1 VAVYVDDASIPARV
15 PNGRVVHDSRW
26 SHLFADT
33 QKELHAFAAQ
43 LGLRRSYFQPG
54 RPRGDGSASP
64 HWHYDLTAGKR
75 QRAISLGARPVTSRE
90 AIEIIAAREAR
101 AERARVA
108 DQASHAAGLAYR
120 AGEFAKAS
128 RWLHVARAADPSR
141 APLWA
146 ERAARVHAAAREQA
160 AKVAG
165 PGDER
170 PLAQITA
177 ACLQAAGIS
186 ASDPALQF
194 ARTWNAQRFAA
205 AEQRQ
210 PAPVDGAHQPAAGP
224 LPEPGDG
231 AEREAGS

>member
-1 VAVYVDDASIPARV
+1 VAVYVDNASIPARV
-15 PNGRVVHDSRW
+15 ANGRVVHDSRW

-33 QKELHAFAAQ
+33 QAELHAFAAK

-54 RPRGDGSASP
+54 RPRGDGSPSP

-75 QRAISLGARPVTSRE
+75 QQAIRLGAQPVTSRE
-90 AIEIIAAREAR
+90 SIEIIAAREAR

-128 RWLHVARAADPSR
+128 RWLNVARAADPSR
-141 APLWA
+141 ARLWA
-146 ERAARVHAAAREQA
+146 ERAARVHAAARDQA

-165 PGDER
+165 PTDER
-170 PLAQITA
+170 PLDEIVA
-177 ACLQAAGIS
+177 ARLQAAGIG
-186 ASDPALQF
+186 AHDHGLQF
-194 ARTWNAQRFAA
+194 ARAWNAQRLAA
-205 AEQRQ
+205 AQEQQ
-210 PAPVDGAHQPAAGP
+210 PEPGDGAHQPGSE
-224 LPEPGDG
+224 LGDG

>member
-1 VAVYVDDASIPARV
+1 VTVYVDDASIRALV

-33 QKELHAFAAQ
+33 QQELHEFAEK

-54 RPRGDGSASP
+54 RPRGDGSPSP

-75 QRAISLGARPVTSRE
+75 QQAIRLGARPVTARE
-90 AIEIIAAREAR
+90 SIEIIRAREAR

-108 DQASHAAGLAYR
+108 DEASHAAGLAYR
-120 AGEFAKAS
+120 AGEFANAS
-128 RWLHVARAADPSR
+128 RWLTVARAADPSR

-160 AKVAG
+160 GKVAG

-170 PLAQITA
+170 PLDEIVA
-177 ACLQAAGIS
+177 ARLETAGIGPY
-186 ASDPALQF
+186 DHGLQVTR
-194 ARTWNAQRFAA
+194 AWNAQRFAA
-205 AEQRQ
+205 EEQQ
-210 PAPVDGAHQPAAGP
+210 PDHGDGAHEAGP
-224 LPEPGDG
+224 EPLPDPGDG
-231 AEREAGS
+231 AQPEVGS

>member
-1 VAVYVDDASIPARV
+1 
-15 PNGRVVHDSRW
+15 VVHDSRW

-33 QKELHAFAAQ
+33 QEELHAFAEK
-43 LGLRRSYFQPG
+43 LGLRRPYFQPG
-54 RPRGDGSASP
+54 RPRGDGSPSP

-75 QRAISLGARPVTSRE
+75 QQAISLGARLVTSRE
-90 AIEIIAAREAR
+90 SIEIIRAGEAR
-101 AERARVA
+101 AERARIA
-108 DQASHAAGLAYR
+108 DQASHVAGLAYR

-128 RWLHVARAADPSR
+128 RWLNMAREADSSR

-170 PLAQITA
+170 PLDEIVA
-177 ACLQAAGIS
+177 ARLQAAGIG
-186 ASDPALQF
+186 AYDLGLQF
-194 ARTWNAQRFAA
+194 TRAWNAQRFAA

-210 PAPVDGAHQPAAGP
+210 PEPGDGPHEVDPGP
-224 LPEPGDG
+224 LPELEDSAQP
-231 AEREAGS
+231 EAGS